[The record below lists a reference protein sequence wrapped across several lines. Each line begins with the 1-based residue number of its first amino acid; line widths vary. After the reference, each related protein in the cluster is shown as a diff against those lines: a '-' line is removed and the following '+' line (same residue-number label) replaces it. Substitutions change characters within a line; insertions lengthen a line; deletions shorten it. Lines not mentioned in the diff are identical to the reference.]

1 QGIVLVKIKR
11 INDSSNLLVTVKD
24 NGPGINREALNA
36 LNLAIKN
43 DNIYIDINE
52 CIDSQ
57 GGPHESRFIQLYT
70 KS

>member
-1 QGIVLVKIKR
+1 MIIY
-11 INDSSNLLVTVKD
+11 
-24 NGPGINREALNA
+24 
-36 LNLAIKN
+36 
-43 DNIYIDINE
+43 IYIDINE